1 MTDPSEPVYGD
12 SAGWRPERPRV
23 RLFAMV
29 VSWLATGLAFMVAA
43 GILPGVGIDGFWG
56 ALLVAVIV
64 AALNAV
70 IPPVLA
76 ALRLPLT
83 LVLGFLLVLFAD
95 AGILLLTDA
104 LTDGILTVDGFGW
117 ALLASL
123 VVAAVSVV
131 LAVLLGSDDMASIRI
146 AQRIARRQGIIDKT
160 DVPGIVFLEIDGL
173 ALPVLRRAMRDGS
186 APTMARWM
194 ADGTHRLTEWE
205 TDLSSQT
212 GASQAGILLG
222 SNEDISAFR
231 WVEKETGT
239 MMTCSAPPDCAE
251 IERRRSSG
259 IGLLVDGG
267 ASRGNLLSG
276 DADEAILTVSRM
288 DAEKKSNPGYRAFL
302 ADGDNVTRTL
312 ILFFWE
318 VILECTASA
327 RAIRRD
333 VLPRGHRG
341 GIYPLMRAALCVFVR
356 DLITSGVLTD
366 MMRGRPAIYATFSSY
381 DEVAHHSGL
390 ERADTLEALRKL
402 DDHFA
407 DIERARRYAPRP
419 YEIVVLSDHG
429 QTQGA
434 TFKQRNGYGLDELV
448 ERSLSQ
454 GAVSGIAGG
463 DEQSSMV
470 GHAVSEAT
478 GKKAKRPKNDV
489 SDRDVVV
496 LGSGNLGLVY
506 LMEEPRRLTIEE
518 IDARHPQL
526 LPALRSHPHVGWLLV
541 RSSEHG
547 AVALGARGTHYLDEE
562 RVEGEDPL
570 APFSPNAPRHLR
582 RTDGFQHVGDI
593 MVGSFYDP
601 ELEEGCAFEEL
612 ICFHGGIGGVQT
624 RPFILHPVQLEAP
637 PEPIVGA
644 ADVHGVLTGWRKRLQ
659 AGPDR
664 VVEPRAEPPI
674 GVTSTSTNGGSRARS
689 NR

>member
-1 MTDPSEPVYGD
+1 MPSE
-12 SAGWRPERPRV
+12 SEAWRAERPRL
-23 RLFAMV
+23 RLFPFV
-29 VSWLATGLAFMVAA
+29 VSWLAAGVAFMVAA
-43 GILPGVGIDGFWG
+43 GLLPGVWIDGYLG
-56 ALLVAVIV
+56 ALLVAAVV

-70 IPPVLA
+70 IPPALA

-83 LVLGFLLVLFAD
+83 LVLGFLLVLLAD
-95 AGILLLTDA
+95 AGILLATDA
-104 LTDGILTVDGFGW
+104 LTDGVLRVDGFGW
-117 ALLASL
+117 ALLAAL

-131 LAVLLGSDDMASIRI
+131 IAVLLGSDDMSSVRI
-146 AQRIARRQGIIDKT
+146 AQRIARRQGMIART

-173 ALPVLRRAMRDGS
+173 ALPVLQRAMRDGN
-186 APTMARWM
+186 APTMARWLS
-194 ADGTHRLTEWE
+194 DTHRLAEWE

-251 IERRRSSG
+251 IERRRSTG

-267 ASRGNLLSG
+267 SSRGNLLSG
-276 DADEAILTVSRM
+276 DAEDVILTVSRM
-288 DAEKKSNPGYRAFL
+288 EAEKKSNPGYRAFL
-302 ADGDNVTRTL
+302 ANGDNVTRTL
-312 ILFFWE
+312 VLFIWE
-318 VILECTASA
+318 VVLEWTAAA

-333 VLPRGHRG
+333 VRPRGHRG

-356 DLITSGVLTD
+356 DLIVSGVLTD
-366 MMRGRPAIYATFSSY
+366 MMRGRPAVYATFSSY

-402 DDHFA
+402 DDQFA
-407 DIERARRYAPRP
+407 QIERARRYAPRP

-448 ERSLSQ
+448 ERSLST
-454 GAVSGIAGG
+454 GDVSGIAGG

-470 GHAVSEAT
+470 GNAFNEAT
-478 GKKAKRPKNDV
+478 GKQAKRPKNDV

-496 LGSGNLGLVY
+496 LGSGNLGLIY
-506 LMEEPRRLTIEE
+506 LMEEKRRLTLEE
-518 IDARHPQL
+518 IEQRHPQL
-526 LPALRSHPHVGWLLV
+526 LPALREHPHVGWLLV

-547 AVALGARGTHYLDEE
+547 AVALGARGIHYLTEGRID
-562 RVEGEDPL
+562 GEDPL
-570 APFSPNAPRHLR
+570 APFSPTAPRHLM
-582 RTDGFQHVGDI
+582 RTDGFEHVGDL

-612 ICFHGGIGGVQT
+612 ICFHGGIGGQQT
-624 RPFILHPVQLEAP
+624 RPFILHPAHLEVP
-637 PEPIVGA
+637 PEPIIGA
-644 ADVHGVLTGWRKRLQ
+644 AHVHGILAAWRYQLQ
-659 AGPDR
+659 AGPD
-664 VVEPRAEPPI
+664 AEH
-674 GVTSTSTNGGSRARS
+674 NGRRQPERGPVFR
-689 NR
+689 